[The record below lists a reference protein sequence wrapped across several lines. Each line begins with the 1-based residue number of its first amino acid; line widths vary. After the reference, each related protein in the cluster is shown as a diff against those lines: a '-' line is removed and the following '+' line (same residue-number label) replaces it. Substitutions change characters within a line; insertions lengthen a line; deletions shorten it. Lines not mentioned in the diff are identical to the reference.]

1 MKKLLLSL
9 LLASS
14 VAAHAEG
21 VMHLFNWNNAVSSD
35 TIKRFEAECKCKVQ
49 ETYYGSMEEALA
61 KLTAGAKGFDVVGPS
76 NYGIP
81 PLAKLGL
88 LQPLDKSKL
97 PNLKNLNPAFANTPL
112 DPNNQYSAP
121 YDFTVTLVGYNAD
134 KLKSLG
140 VDANSWAVVF
150 DPKILAKLKGKVT
163 VLDDPR
169 EVIAAA
175 LRYNG
180 FSANSQKPE
189 ELQKAVATIKAAKPY
204 WAAFNSQSYIKELT
218 LGNIWVAL
226 GYSNDLFQAK
236 QDAVK
241 AKRAFKIDYT
251 LQKEGNGMTADSF
264 VIHKNAP
271 RPDLALQFINFMLDG
286 KNAAGITNNVGAGN
300 PNAAAKPF
308 IDKALLA
315 VPAINPDANQV
326 KQLEQL
332 TDLSAATRRAWNR
345 AWTDIK
351 VGN

>member
-1 MKKLLLSL
+1 
-9 LLASS
+9 
-14 VAAHAEG
+14 
-21 VMHLFNWNNAVSSD
+21 MHLFNWNNAVSRD
-35 TIKRFEAECKCKVQ
+35 TIKRFEAQCQCQVQ

-61 KLTAGAKGFDVVGPS
+61 KLTAGAKGFDVIGPS

-88 LQPLDKSKL
+88 LQPLDKTKL

-112 DPNNQYSAP
+112 DPNNRYSVP

-140 VDANSWAVVF
+140 IDASSWAVVF

-180 FSANSQKPE
+180 YSANSQNPA
-189 ELQKAVATIKAAKPY
+189 ELSKAVATIKAAKPY

-236 QDAVK
+236 QDAIK

-264 VIHKNAP
+264 VIHKSAP

-286 KNAAGITNNVGAGN
+286 KNAAAITNNVGAGN

-308 IDKALLA
+308 ISKELLA
-315 VPAINPDANQV
+315 VPAINPDATQV

-332 TDLSAATRRAWNR
+332 SDLNAATRRAWNQ
-345 AWTDIK
+345 AWTGIK